1 MCYYKFSSEGQCHAR
16 LEAGQR
22 KTWIKYGYG
31 ETGNSGKEHKGDM
44 EGNLLAVHG
53 GGPTAVLNA
62 SLYGVIRQAQECGIG
77 KIYGAVGGSEAILK
91 ENFVDMGKLPDEKI
105 ERLLQ
110 TPGTAIGSSRF
121 PLEQEHYEAMASVL
135 KKHGIKYVLF
145 NGGNGTMDACG
156 KVSKACQ
163 GEDIYVVGIP
173 KTMDNDISIIDHAPG
188 FPSAAKY
195 IATVTNEVGADVK
208 SLPIHVCVI
217 EAMGRNAG
225 WITAASALAR
235 KKPGDAPHLIYLPE
249 RNFHEEEFLADV
261 KRLYD
266 ELGGVVAVVSE
277 GLRNEKG
284 ESIVPPIFKTDR
296 AVYYGD
302 VSAYLA
308 ELVIKKLGIK
318 ARSEKPGLCGRASM
332 ALQSRVDR
340 EEAILAGREAVK
352 AAVVGKTG
360 VMVGIRRMEGEGYRI
375 ETPLIPIEEVML
387 HERVMPETYINERG
401 NDVTEHFVQW
411 CRPLIDGEL
420 PEMVSFKD
428 EAAQALKSRI

>member
-1 MCYYKFSSEGQCHAR
+1 
-16 LEAGQR
+16 
-22 KTWIKYGYG
+22 
-31 ETGNSGKEHKGDM
+31 M
-44 EGNLLAVHG
+44 EGNLLIVHG

-62 SLYGVIRQAQECGIG
+62 SLYGVIREAQASPDIQ
-77 KIYGAVGGSEAILK
+77 KIYGAIGGSEAILT
-91 ENFVDMGKLPDEKI
+91 ENFLDMGELEDEKI
-105 ERLLQ
+105 ELLLQ

-121 PLEQEHYEAMASVL
+121 PLEQEQYEAMVDIL
-135 KKHGIKYVLF
+135 KKNNIKYVLF
-145 NGGNGTMDACG
+145 NGGNGSMDTCG
-156 KVSKACQ
+156 KVSKVCE
-163 GEDIYVVGIP
+163 GEGIYVVGIP

-195 IATVTNEVGADVK
+195 IATVTKEVGADVK

-235 KKPGDAPHLIYLPE
+235 KNPGDAPHLIYLPE
-249 RNFHEEEFLADV
+249 RNFNEEEFLEDV
-261 KRLYD
+261 KKLYE
-266 ELGGVVAVVSE
+266 ELGGVVVVVSE

-318 ARSEKPGLCGRASM
+318 ARSEKPGLCGRTSM
-332 ALQSRVDR
+332 LLQSEVDR
-340 EEAILAGREAVK
+340 QEAILVGREAVK
-352 AAVVGKTG
+352 AALAGQTG
-360 VMVGIRRMEGEGYRI
+360 VMVGIKRKAGETYEV

-387 HERVMPETYINERG
+387 NERVMPEEYINERG
-401 NDVTEHFVQW
+401 NDITGSFVDW
-411 CRPLIDGEL
+411 CRPLIDGDL

-428 EAAQALKSRI
+428 EAKQVLKSRI